1 MRNWIH
7 GRAGF
12 IKYEQDM
19 ISFLERIARLLYEQS
34 GSDLRDHCLVFPSRR
49 AGLYFLKY
57 YSALLDKPAWT
68 PSIMTIGEFFSSFST
83 LSVADNEILLFE
95 LYRVY
100 RKLNPSAESFDEF
113 YFWGDMLIN
122 DFDDVDKYLANAPAL
137 FRNVTDFRDIDRQ
150 FGDITPEQAEIIK
163 RFWLNFEPDKFSREK
178 EGFKSIWSVLT
189 DLYTNYREALRQ
201 SGIAYEGML
210 YRDVAECIISGNIP
224 GIKWKSIHFVGFN
237 ALNNCELAVM
247 RYLHGTGI
255 ARFYWDF
262 DNSYVKNNKLNSA
275 GYFLRK
281 NLEIF
286 GNDMPAGWN
295 YETNLSAP
303 GNEVKWDIIETTS
316 DISQVKLIPGLI
328 GRLKELPPEDAH
340 HTAVILADENLIVP
354 VLTSLPSGTGDV
366 NITMGYP
373 LAMTSVYSL
382 IKHLMELQR
391 SSVAAYGSVSYH
403 YCNVIEVLRH
413 QLIVN
418 KLTDEEKSLQDE
430 ILKRKQILIPS
441 GFLNRSETTAA
452 LFVKPGDPAAFSDY
466 LRKIMIIVWAG
477 NGMGEESPDNMQVK
491 LRNEFVYTVLLT
503 INRLDKIVKSQEVKF
518 STETYIRIIDKILR
532 TRSVPFSGEP
542 LSGIQIMGF
551 LETRSLDFRNIIMLS
566 VNEGILPS
574 AATGASF
581 IPFSLREAFGL
592 PLINHQESI
601 FAYHFYRLLHRA
613 ENVTFVYN
621 SDSTGLRTGE
631 MSRFLIQMKYEQKL
645 MPELMSLSFDIR
657 TAASVAPLLQKSDSH
672 LRRLYSMYAD
682 NGNGIILSPTA
693 INTWLGCRMRF
704 FYRYVN
710 RLKEPE
716 IITEEIDHAVFGEV
730 LHNVMKSVYA
740 GFLNR
745 EVTPGDID
753 AILKDENRL
762 GNLVEVAVN
771 GGNKPDASHDAG
783 GKYTIM
789 RDILLTY
796 LIRILRTDRTLAP
809 FSIEGLEKPVSFRL
823 SINDGDCAINLRTGG
838 NIDRIDKKDVKS
850 RIVDYK
856 TGSTADRI
864 TSVSDLFEDD
874 RKKEPDG
881 WFQTLVYC
889 EAFLAENPDVTVR
902 PSIYNIKELSA
913 DRFSDVL
920 KIKAGKNDETALYD
934 YKTIRNEFLDGLTGT
949 VKKIF
954 SLDEPFRMT
963 ESLSKCNYCPYRG
976 LCRR

>member
-1 MRNWIH
+1 LIH
-7 GRAGF
+7 GRDGF
-12 IKYEQDM
+12 IKFKQNM
-19 ISFLERIARLLYEQS
+19 IFFLERIARLLYEQS

-68 PSIMTIGEFFSSFST
+68 PSIMTIGEFFSSFSS
-83 LSVADNEILLFE
+83 LAVADNEILLFE
-95 LYRVY
+95 LYKVY

-137 FRNVTDFRDIDRQ
+137 FRNVTDFKDIDRQ

-163 RFWLNFEPDKFSREK
+163 RFWLNFEPDKFSKEK

-189 DLYTNYREALRQ
+189 NLYTDYRLALRK

-210 YRDVAECIISGNIP
+210 YRDVAENVMSGIMP
-224 GIKWKSIHFVGFN
+224 SIKWKNIHFVGFN

-247 RYLHGTGI
+247 RHLSDTGN
-255 ARFYWDF
+255 ARFYWDY
-262 DNSYVKNNKLNSA
+262 DNSYVKNSKHNSA

-286 GNDMPAGWN
+286 GNDMPADWN
-295 YETNLSAP
+295 YDTNLSAP
-303 GNEVKWDIIETTS
+303 GKDTKWNIIETTS
-316 DISQVKLIPGLI
+316 DISQVKLIPGLL
-328 GRLKELPPEDAH
+328 GRLKELSPGDAH
-340 HTAVILADENLIVP
+340 HTAVILADEKLIVP
-354 VLTSLPSGTGDV
+354 VLTSLPAGIGDI

-391 SSVAAYGSVSYH
+391 NSLAEDGSVSYH
-403 YCNVIEVLRH
+403 YRNVIEILRH

-418 KLTDEEKSLQDE
+418 KLTDEEKDLQDE
-430 ILKRKQILIPS
+430 IMKRKLVLVPS
-441 GFLNRSETTAA
+441 GFLNRSGTTSA

-466 LRKIMIIVWAG
+466 LRKIMMIVSSG
-477 NGMGEESPDNMQVK
+477 NGIGEENTDNMQVK
-491 LRNEFVYTVLLT
+491 LRNEFIYTVLLT
-503 INRLDKIVKSQEVKF
+503 VNRLDKIVKSQEVKF
-518 STETYIRIIDKILR
+518 SNETYIRIIDKVLR

-551 LETRSLDFRNIIMLS
+551 LETRSLDFSNIIMLS

-574 AATGASF
+574 VAAGSSF
-581 IPFSLREAFGL
+581 IPYSLREAFGL
-592 PLINHQESI
+592 PSINHQESI

-631 MSRFLIQMKYEQKL
+631 MSRFLIQMKYEQSLK
-645 MPELMSLSFDIR
+645 PELMSLSFDIR
-657 TAASVAPLLQKSDSH
+657 TAASIAPRLEKSDSH

-682 NGNGIILSPTA
+682 NGDGIILSPTA

-704 FYRYVN
+704 YYRYVN

-716 IITEEIDHAVFGEV
+716 ILKEEIDHAVFGEV
-730 LHNVMKSVYA
+730 LHNIMNSVYA
-740 GFLNR
+740 GFINR

-753 AILKDENRL
+753 AILKDEPRL
-762 GNLVEVAVN
+762 GNLVEIAVKA
-771 GGNKPDASHDAG
+771 GNNPDASGHAG
-783 GKYTIM
+783 GKDIIM
-789 RDILLTY
+789 RDVLLTY
-796 LIRILRTDRTLAP
+796 LVRILRTDRTLAP
-809 FSIEGLEKPVSFRL
+809 FNIEGLEKPVSFRL
-823 SINDGDCAINLRTGG
+823 SINDGSQTINLRTGG
-838 NIDRIDKKDVKS
+838 NIDRIDKKNGKS

-856 TGSTADRI
+856 TGSTAEKI
-864 TSVSDLFEDD
+864 ASVGELFEDD
-874 RKKEPDG
+874 RKKETDG
-881 WFQTLVYC
+881 WLQTLVYC
-889 EAFLAENPDVTVR
+889 EAILTENSTATIR

-913 DRFSDVL
+913 DKFSDVL
-920 KIKAGKNDETALYD
+920 KIKAGKNDESALYD
-934 YKTIRNEFLDGLTGT
+934 YGTIRNEFLDGLTGT

-954 SLDEPFRMT
+954 SREEPFRMT
-963 ESLSKCNYCPYRG
+963 ESLSKCNYCPYRE